1 MDKKGTLLAGGPQ
14 IYCKLVTMKDWIII
28 LLLSS
33 VQSVWAQNTIPVSS
47 TGIGEIKINM
57 TLTQVEK
64 ATGQVI
70 PLKQNMSESYE
81 MDTIL
86 VNFKEFPVTIL
97 FYTVGGDETNKPLK
111 KVYSITASHPSL
123 QTRSGF
129 TLGSDKFDIV
139 KKLDGMNLN
148 LQPDWRMETQPD
160 KAKYSVL
167 MLTDGANGTMLIMYF
182 ENNKLTGFQVTIDE
196 GC

>member
-1 MDKKGTLLAGGPQ
+1 
-14 IYCKLVTMKDWIII
+14 MKSLIII
-28 LLLSS
+28 LLLFTM
-33 VQSVWAQNTIPVSS
+33 QSGWGQGTIPVSS
-47 TGIGEIKINM
+47 TGVGDIKINM
-57 TLTQVEK
+57 TQQQVEK
-64 ATGQVI
+64 VTGKAI
-70 PLKQNMSESYE
+70 SLKTTSGESYE

-86 VNFKEFPVTIL
+86 VNYKEIPVTIL

-139 KKLDGMNLN
+139 KKLDGMNLT
-148 LQPDWRMETQPD
+148 LQPDWNMQTKPD

-167 MLTDGANGTMLIMYF
+167 MLTDGENGTMLIMYF

>member
-47 TGIGEIKINM
+47 TGIGDIKINM
-57 TLTQVEK
+57 TRPQVEK
-64 ATGQVI
+64 VTGQAIV
-70 PLKQNMSESYE
+70 LKTNPDESYE
-81 MDTIL
+81 MDTTL
-86 VNFKEFPVTIL
+86 VSYKGIQVTIL
-97 FYTVGGDETNKPLK
+97 FYTVGDEENNKPQK
-111 KVYSITASHPSL
+111 KVYSVTASHPNL

-129 TLGSDKFDIV
+129 SLGSDKFDIV
-139 KKLDGMNLN
+139 KKLDGMHLT
-148 LQPDWRMETQPD
+148 LQPDWNMQTKPD

-167 MLTDGANGTMLIMYF
+167 MLTDGANGTMLMMYF
-182 ENNKLTGFQVTIDE
+182 ENNKLTGFQVIIDE